1 MRPLLF
7 YGQIFYGT
15 LEPVAAEQ
23 GEASTGVVEV
33 ATTSARVE
41 RIQGG
46 KKLEYK
52 QWCAEAK
59 YAIEEVKDYHEPT
72 IPENKCN
79 HSREQCASDG
89 VYFRVI
95 DTYG

>member
-1 MRPLLF
+1 MRPLPF
-7 YGQIFYGT
+7 YGQICCGT
-15 LEPVAAEQ
+15 LELVAAEQ

-52 QWCAEAK
+52 Q
-59 YAIEEVKDYHEPT
+59 
-72 IPENKCN
+72 
-79 HSREQCASDG
+79 
-89 VYFRVI
+89 
-95 DTYG
+95 